1 MSGASRRSTDD
12 QAVPVTG
19 LHIPD
24 HPVVADRLTTMRD
37 AATSP
42 PAFRTA
48 MTSLAPFLV
57 YEAAR
62 GLEISEK
69 AVETPCGRAKGKT
82 LKHPVVL
89 FPILRAGLGLLEG
102 ALEVFPEARVGLIGA
117 YRDEKTFQP
126 VEYHRSGPTDLRD
139 CSVFVLDPMLA
150 TGGSAAFAVARVKEM
165 GAKAIRFVS
174 VIASPRGVDTLRKAH
189 PDVPIVAA
197 AVDPELNEKMY
208 IVPGLGDAGDRF
220 FGT

>member
-1 MSGASRRSTDD
+1 M
-12 QAVPVTG
+12 TG

-24 HPVVADRLTTMRD
+24 HPVVADRLSRMRNRD
-37 AATSP
+37 TSP
-42 PAFRTA
+42 SDFRIA
-48 MTSLAPFLV
+48 MKSLAPFLV

-62 GLEISEK
+62 GLATEQRD
-69 AVETPCGRAKGKT
+69 VETPCGRCRGRFLTQKI
-82 LKHPVVL
+82 VL

-102 ALEVFPEARVGLIGA
+102 ALEVFPEARVGFIGA
-117 YRDEKTFQP
+117 YRNEETFQP
-126 VEYHRSGPTDLRD
+126 VEYHRSGPRDLRD

-150 TGGSAAFAVARVKEM
+150 TGGSAVFAVDKVKEM
-165 GAKAIRFVS
+165 GATALRFVS
-174 VIASPRGVDTLRKAH
+174 VLAAPLGVDTLRKAH